1 MQLPDAGDVAQL
13 WRVCRCVPNDP
24 DLGGIF
30 TVRQIIV
37 MPDCICNHCGWIV
50 RGNLAEVWEHCGGIP
65 QMWLRR
71 IPPLHELQALERSVS
86 VKELIGVKVHC
97 DAI

>member
-1 MQLPDAGDVAQL
+1 MELPDVGDVAQL

-30 TVRQIIV
+30 TVRQIII
-37 MPDCICNHCGWIV
+37 MPECICNKCGLVV
-50 RGNLAEVWEHCGGIP
+50 RSNLAEVLEHNGGIP

-71 IPPLHELQALERSVS
+71 IKPLTELLGWERV
-86 VKELIGVKVHC
+86 VKVPDH
-97 DAI
+97 AL